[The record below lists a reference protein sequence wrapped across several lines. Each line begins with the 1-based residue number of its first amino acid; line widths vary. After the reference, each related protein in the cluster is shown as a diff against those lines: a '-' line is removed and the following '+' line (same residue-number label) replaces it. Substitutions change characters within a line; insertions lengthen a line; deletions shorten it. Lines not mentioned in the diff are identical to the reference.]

1 MQYRNLKTT
10 IISLSLSI
18 LCALSCFNSYAEGNS
33 LQQLLF
39 EGAMNAAYL
48 AEDAVAN
55 YEALIAESAD
65 EALMQ
70 DGLPNP
76 DGYDP
81 DDPVAMG
88 EIDPRDVYNAQQAE
102 EMDKA
107 MAEEAQRAWQEQFEP
122 QPDISDHTLKP

>member
-1 MQYRNLKTT
+1 MHVA
-10 IISLSLSI
+10 SV
-18 LCALSCFNSYAEGNS
+18 
-33 LQQLLF
+33 
-39 EGAMNAAYL
+39 

-55 YEALIAESAD
+55 YEVPASGSAD
-65 EALMQ
+65 YALAQ
-70 DGLPNP
+70 DVLGYH
-76 DGYDP
+76 DDYDP

>member
-1 MQYRNLKTT
+1 
-10 IISLSLSI
+10 
-18 LCALSCFNSYAEGNS
+18 
-33 LQQLLF
+33 
-39 EGAMNAAYL
+39 MNAAYL

-55 YEALIAESAD
+55 YEALIAKSAD

-76 DGYDP
+76 DGDDP
-81 DDPVAMG
+81 DDPVVMG